1 LLPTAS
7 SLNGRINVVYLLLA
21 ILAVL
26 IVGLLFIL
34 RRRRKSRSPAAPR
47 TYGGA
52 IRFTDPSGR
61 HMKIIQKD
69 DGTFETV
76 EE

>member
-1 LLPTAS
+1 VS
-7 SLNGRINVVYLLLA
+7 YFLLA
-21 ILAVL
+21 MLTGV
-26 IVGLLFIL
+26 IVLLFIVIVK
-34 RRRRKSRSPAAPR
+34 RRKPAPPAAPR
-47 TYGGA
+47 TYAGA

-69 DGTFETV
+69 DGTFETM